1 MEQTPEE
8 MGAGRRAGSRKEKP
22 SLLARAVSYLSRREY
37 SRRELGEKLRRLGSE
52 DDAKVD
58 EVLDYLEEKG
68 YLSNERFAEQFLR
81 AKASRYGQSRLR
93 MELRQRGLS
102 GEEIDR
108 AIEGLD
114 RAIEGLA
121 GSEEDRAWSVW
132 EKRFSS
138 YPEDQKEKAKQI
150 RFLMSRGFSYAIV
163 SRVLQ
168 RARQNI

>member
-1 MEQTPEE
+1 MEQNPEE
-8 MGAGRRAGSRKEKP
+8 MGAGRRAGSCKEKP

-52 DDAKVD
+52 VD

-108 AIEGLD
+108 AIEGL
-114 RAIEGLA
+114 G

-150 RFLMSRGFSYAIV
+150 RFLMSRGFSYAVV

>member
-93 MELRQRGLS
+93 MELRH
-102 GEEIDR
+102 
-108 AIEGLD
+108 

>member
-108 AIEGLD
+108 AIEGLEAVFFLSG
-114 RAIEGLA
+114 RSEREG
-121 GSEEDRAWSVW
+121 
-132 EKRFSS
+132 
-138 YPEDQKEKAKQI
+138 
-150 RFLMSRGFSYAIV
+150 
-163 SRVLQ
+163 
-168 RARQNI
+168 

>member
-22 SLLARAVSYLSRREY
+22 SLLARAVSYLSHREY

-108 AIEGLD
+108 AIEGL
-114 RAIEGLA
+114 A

>member
-68 YLSNERFAEQFLR
+68 
-81 AKASRYGQSRLR
+81 
-93 MELRQRGLS
+93 LS
-102 GEEIDR
+102 GEEI
-108 AIEGLD
+108 D

>member
-108 AIEGLD
+108 AIEGL
-114 RAIEGLA
+114 A

-132 EKRFSS
+132 EKRVSS
-138 YPEDQKEKAKQI
+138 YPEDQKAKQI

>member
-1 MEQTPEE
+1 MMEQTPEE

-81 AKASRYGQSRLR
+81 RTIAVSWR
-93 MELRQRGLS
+93 
-102 GEEIDR
+102 
-108 AIEGLD
+108 
-114 RAIEGLA
+114 
-121 GSEEDRAWSVW
+121 
-132 EKRFSS
+132 
-138 YPEDQKEKAKQI
+138 I
-150 RFLMSRGFSYAIV
+150 RFVRTGHYMV
-163 SRVLQ
+163 VLSTSSFV
-168 RARQNI
+168 RSK

>member
-93 MELRQRGLS
+93 MELRQRGGNRSGDRGTRRQRGGPRLECLGEAVFFLS
-102 GEEIDR
+102 GRSER
-108 AIEGLD
+108 EG
-114 RAIEGLA
+114 
-121 GSEEDRAWSVW
+121 
-132 EKRFSS
+132 
-138 YPEDQKEKAKQI
+138 
-150 RFLMSRGFSYAIV
+150 
-163 SRVLQ
+163 
-168 RARQNI
+168 

>member
-108 AIEGLD
+108 AIEGLAA
-114 RAIEGLA
+114 RRTVPGVSGRSGFLLI
-121 GSEEDRAWSVW
+121 RKIR
-132 EKRFSS
+132 KRRLNRSAF
-138 YPEDQKEKAKQI
+138 
-150 RFLMSRGFSYAIV
+150 
-163 SRVLQ
+163 
-168 RARQNI
+168 